1 MRTRTLFAGVVMPLL
16 AGVVMTLAVVLGSP
30 GLAHAQ
36 DTTTTTPP
44 KYSEVAKCVKEAVD
58 KGTDPADC
66 QKAPNPIVPATNE
79 IVWGGLAFFILLIAL
94 WKFALPPLKKG
105 MSDRTERIRTDLERA
120 DTAKAEAETVLADY
134 KAQLADAKSEAT
146 RIIEEARQTGDAV
159 RADMQKRAEAEIV
172 EMRQRAQADIE
183 AAKTQAIA
191 DLRQEVGALAIGAA
205 EIVVKKSLDR
215 ETQQQLV
222 EDYINQV
229 GARS

>member
-1 MRTRTLFAGVVMPLL
+1 MRTRTVL
-16 AGVVMTLAVVLGSP
+16 AGFVVGLALVLTSP

-36 DTTTTTPP
+36 ETTTTVVQQ
-44 KYSEVAKCVKEAVD
+44 KSEVGDCVKKAVQQ
-58 KGTDPADC
+58 GTDPAKC
-66 QKAPNPIVPATNE
+66 QEAPNPILPATNE
-79 IVWGGLAFFILLIAL
+79 IVWGGMAFVLLLIAL

-120 DTAKAEAETVLADY
+120 DGAKAEAEGVLAEY
-134 KAQLADAKSEAT
+134 RAQLADAKTEAT

-159 RADMQKRAEAEIV
+159 RADMQKRAEADIL
-172 EMRQRAQADIE
+172 EMRQRARADIE
-183 AAKTQAIA
+183 AAKVQAIA
-191 DLRQEVGALAIGAA
+191 DLRQEVGSLAIGAA

>member
-1 MRTRTLFAGVVMPLL
+1 MRTRTVL
-16 AGVVMTLAVVLGSP
+16 AGFVVGLALVLTSP

-36 DTTTTTPP
+36 ETTTTVVQQ
-44 KYSEVAKCVKEAVD
+44 KSEVGDCVKKAVQQ
-58 KGTDPADC
+58 GTDPAKC
-66 QKAPNPIVPATNE
+66 QEAPNPILPATNE
-79 IVWGGLAFFILLIAL
+79 IVWGGMAFVLLLIAL

-120 DTAKAEAETVLADY
+120 DGAKAEAEGVLAEY
-134 KAQLADAKSEAT
+134 RAQLADAKTEAT

-159 RADMQKRAEAEIV
+159 RADMQKRAEADIL
-172 EMRQRAQADIE
+172 EMRQRARADIE
-183 AAKTQAIA
+183 AAKVQAIA
-191 DLRQEVGALAIGAA
+191 DLRQEVGSLAIGAA
-205 EIVVKKSLDR
+205 ELVVKKSLDR

>member
-1 MRTRTLFAGVVMPLL
+1 MRTRTVL
-16 AGVVMTLAVVLGSP
+16 AGFVVGLALVLTSP

-36 DTTTTTPP
+36 ETTTTVVQQ
-44 KYSEVAKCVKEAVD
+44 KSEVGDCVKKAVQQ
-58 KGTDPADC
+58 GTDPAKC
-66 QKAPNPIVPATNE
+66 QEAPNPILPATNE
-79 IVWGGLAFFILLIAL
+79 IVWGGMAFVLLLIAL

-120 DTAKAEAETVLADY
+120 DGAKAEAEGVLAEY
-134 KAQLADAKSEAT
+134 RAQLADAKTEAT

-159 RADMQKRAEAEIV
+159 RADMQKRAEADILD
-172 EMRQRAQADIE
+172 MRQRAQADIE
-183 AAKTQAIA
+183 AAKIQAIA
-191 DLRQEVGALAIGAA
+191 DLRQEVGSLAIGAA
-205 EIVVKKSLDR
+205 ELVVKKSLDR